1 MAEIAGLLF
10 PFFGLILIGYIA
22 AKVTKQPA
30 EALGWLNTFIVY
42 AALPALFF
50 KLVSRTPVED
60 LARIDFIVTDLA
72 ATYSIFIA
80 IFVIGRFIRKSR
92 MDESTIQA
100 FAGAYGNIGYMG
112 PGLALIAF
120 GDRAAVPV
128 ALIVCLENALH
139 FIVAPAMMAAAG
151 DDKRSRGQIAAD
163 ILRKMPEK
171 TRATL
176 EASCRGVNAFIS
188 EHKGRYPMEFDALG
202 YAPEPWTPERSVLIS
217 RLLAWELN
225 TSYWTD
231 IVFGDIQR
239 RVDSVRFSQILPY
252 YPSDAPTIIP
262 GGQKPEP
269 LLEQLNAP
277 PPPPVDTTR
286 SDSTALPDSATAGK
300 PASGKP
306 AGGQSTGKPTA
317 GKPNGG
323 KPSAYAAPART
334 TPASAT
340 TATRAPP
347 SWPTSTPVS
356 ARSACWRFSR
366 SQPAPPRA
374 VHTCWPS

>member
-1 MAEIAGLLF
+1 MTDIVSLLL

-120 GDRAAVPV
+120 GDQAAVPV

-151 DDKRSRGQIAAD
+151 DDQRSRGQIAAD
-163 ILRKMPEK
+163 IVRKVALHPFILSTAAGFLAAGLQFEQPSTLRQFIDYLAQAAAPCALFAMGV
-171 TRATL
+171 TL
-176 EASCRGVNAFIS
+176 ALRPLKRVPVEIS
-188 EHKGRYPMEFDALG
+188 YIVPAKLIVHPLVVYAALTLVG
-202 YAPEPWTPERSVLIS
+202 GFEPVWVYAAV
-217 RLLAWELN
+217 LLA
-225 TSYWTD
+225 
-231 IVFGDIQR
+231 
-239 RVDSVRFSQILPY
+239 
-252 YPSDAPTIIP
+252 
-262 GGQKPEP
+262 
-269 LLEQLNAP
+269 
-277 PPPPVDTTR
+277 
-286 SDSTALPDSATAGK
+286 ALPTATNVFVL
-300 PASGKP
+300 
-306 AGGQSTGKPTA
+306 GQL
-317 GKPNGG
+317 
-323 KPSAYAAPART
+323 YHVWQER
-334 TPASAT
+334 ASAT
-340 TATRAPP
+340 ILITTALSVVT
-347 SWPTSTPVS
+347 VS
-356 ARSACWRFSR
+356 IFLIAIKSGFL
-366 SQPAPPRA
+366 PA
-374 VHTCWPS
+374 